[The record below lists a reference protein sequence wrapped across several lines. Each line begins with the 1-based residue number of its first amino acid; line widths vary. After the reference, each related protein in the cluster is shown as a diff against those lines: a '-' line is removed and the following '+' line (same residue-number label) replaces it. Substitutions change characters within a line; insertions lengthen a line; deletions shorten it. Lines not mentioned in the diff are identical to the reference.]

1 MKKWKGRFT
10 KKNYI
15 DAIEARHIIK
25 TYEKETP
32 KLHGEYFRNVT
43 NFLINNF
50 RMKGINL
57 EKKKILKKV
66 I

>member
-1 MKKWKGRFT
+1 MKKWKGKFT
-10 KKNYI
+10 KKNCI
-15 DAIEARHIIK
+15 DATEARHIIK
-25 TYEKETP
+25 ACEKEIP
-32 KLHGEYFRNVT
+32 KLRGEYFRNVT

-57 EKKKILKKV
+57 EKKKMEKV